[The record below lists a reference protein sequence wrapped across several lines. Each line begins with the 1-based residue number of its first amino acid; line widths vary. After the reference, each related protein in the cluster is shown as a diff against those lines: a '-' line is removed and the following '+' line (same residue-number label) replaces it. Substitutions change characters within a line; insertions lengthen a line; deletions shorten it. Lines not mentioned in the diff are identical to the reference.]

1 MDSKTPDFNNL
12 NIYLGISSV
21 SFCIL
26 THFVVVLLLQKQ
38 NATHSSPKVKLISHK
53 GMQLCLQ
60 QNAPTP
66 YLVAFEL

>member
-21 SFCIL
+21 PFCIL
-26 THFVVVLLLQKQ
+26 THFVVVLLLQ

-60 QNAPTP
+60 QNAPTTP